1 MTDVVAR
8 RVVAV
13 MCSDRAVVE
22 TGEMDGSV
30 EEVEVA
36 GVDELAIGDVLLVRD
51 GVAFARAD

>member
-1 MTDVVAR
+1 VSDVVAR

-13 MCSDRAVVE
+13 MCSDRAVAE

-36 GVDELAIGDVLLVRD
+36 GVDDLAIGDVVLVRD
-51 GVAFARAD
+51 GIAFARAD